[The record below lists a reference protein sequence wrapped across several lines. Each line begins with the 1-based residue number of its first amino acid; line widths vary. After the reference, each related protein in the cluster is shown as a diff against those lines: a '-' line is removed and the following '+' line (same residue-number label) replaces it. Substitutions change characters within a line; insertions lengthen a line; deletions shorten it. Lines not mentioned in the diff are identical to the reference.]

1 MHESR
6 SISRR
11 FCRLEAGRAFPQRAV
26 CTSADLHSRRVEDNT
41 PYLLGSGY
49 ADLGTD
55 APYLEV
61 HGEADQYGK
70 PRLQPRCANGDGQL
84 RNGMRRRLALA
95 FSAEAQPGSAP
106 DGIRV

>member
-1 MHESR
+1 MDGGR
-6 SISRR
+6 SGARR
-11 FCRLEAGRAFPQRAV
+11 LPWHPQPGA
-26 CTSADLHSRRVEDNT
+26 
-41 PYLLGSGY
+41 
-49 ADLGTD
+49 LGTD